1 MEYVAYGGSWAM
13 RLKLALLLA
22 AMAVLL
28 SGCGY
33 WVVEDAPVQVGS
45 ACVSPGS

>member
-1 MEYVAYGGSWAM
+1 M
-13 RLKLALLLA
+13 RLKLAILLA

-28 SGCGY
+28 TGCDY

-45 ACVSPGS
+45 AYAASES